1 MSFWTAMVI
10 IVAISA
16 IASVMRAKHGVIRTG
31 RGKEEAFI
39 GHRHDDG
46 EVAALRA
53 ELGQLKDRI
62 AVLER
67 IATEN
72 DRGVMLDREIEKLR
86 SQPAR

>member
-31 RGKEEAFI
+31 RGKEEAYI
-39 GHRHDDG
+39 GHLHEDG

-53 ELGQLKDRI
+53 EVGQLKDRI

>member
-1 MSFWTAMVI
+1 MGFWSAMVMI
-10 IVAISA
+10 TTVAA
-16 IASVMRAKHGVIRTG
+16 IMVVTLAKWGVIRPGHGKGEPHNG
-31 RGKEEAFI
+31 REHA
-39 GHRHDDG
+39 

-53 ELGQLKDRI
+53 ELGLFKDRL

-86 SQPAR
+86 SLPAN

>member
-1 MSFWTAMVI
+1 MGFWSAMVI
-10 IVAISA
+10 ITTVAA
-16 IASVMRAKHGVIRTG
+16 IMIVTLAKLRVLRPSHGKGDASN
-31 RGKEEAFI
+31 
-39 GHRHDDG
+39 GHEHA

-53 ELGQLKDRI
+53 ELGLFKDRL

-86 SQPAR
+86 SLPAN

>member
-10 IVAISA
+10 IVAIGA
-16 IASVMRAKHGVIRTG
+16 IVKVMQARHGVIRTG
-31 RGKEEAFI
+31 RGKEEI
-39 GHRHDDG
+39 YVGNQRDDA
-46 EVAALRA
+46 ELARLRS
-53 ELGQLKDRI
+53 ELGQVKDRI

-72 DRGVMLDREIEKLR
+72 DRGTMLDREIDKLR

>member
-86 SQPAR
+86 SQPAK

>member
-1 MSFWTAMVI
+1 MGFWSAMVI
-10 IVAISA
+10 ITTVAATMI
-16 IASVMRAKHGVIRTG
+16 VTLAKYGVIRPG
-31 RGKEEAFI
+31 HGKGGTLTSDERA
-39 GHRHDDG
+39 

-53 ELGQLKDRI
+53 ELGLFKDRL

-86 SQPAR
+86 SLPAN

>member
-1 MSFWTAMVI
+1 MSFWTAMVV

-46 EVAALRA
+46 EVVALRA

>member
-1 MSFWTAMVI
+1 MGFWTAMVL

-16 IASVMRAKHGVIRTG
+16 ITSVMLAKYGVIRSG
-31 RGKEEAFI
+31 RGKHGTLIGPDSAEA
-39 GHRHDDG
+39 
-46 EVAALRA
+46 VALRA
-53 ELGQLKDRI
+53 ELGQFKDRL

-86 SQPAR
+86 SQPAN

>member
-1 MSFWTAMVI
+1 MGFWSAMVLMTT
-10 IVAISA
+10 IVAIT
-16 IASVMRAKHGVIRTG
+16 IVMLAKYGVIRSS
-31 RGKEEAFI
+31 RGNHQALAGEGAT
-39 GHRHDDG
+39 

-53 ELGQLKDRI
+53 ELGQYKDRL

-86 SQPAR
+86 SLPVN